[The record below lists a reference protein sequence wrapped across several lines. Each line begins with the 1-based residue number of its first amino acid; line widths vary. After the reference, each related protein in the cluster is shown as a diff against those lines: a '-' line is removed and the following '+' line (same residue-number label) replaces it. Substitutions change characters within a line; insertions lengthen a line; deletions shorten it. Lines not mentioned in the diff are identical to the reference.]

1 MSLYLWLKNP
11 LTSRL
16 ELRYPI
22 KDEQKQVTVF
32 RGLVHAPALILT
44 LNFRAIQLY

>member
-1 MSLYLWLKNP
+1 MSLDLWLKNP

-32 RGLVHAPALILT
+32 RGLVHAPALIFIL
-44 LNFRAIQLY
+44 I